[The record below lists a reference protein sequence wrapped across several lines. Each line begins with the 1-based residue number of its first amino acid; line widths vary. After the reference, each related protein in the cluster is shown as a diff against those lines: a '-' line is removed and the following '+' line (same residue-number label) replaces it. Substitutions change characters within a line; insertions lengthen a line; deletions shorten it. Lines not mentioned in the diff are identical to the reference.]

1 MRLKR
6 FIYLLNYANLYIC
19 FLLKKPKV
27 LYHISI
33 RLLAFTFYLLS
44 CRSAIYKFN
53 RQHSQCIYILAVNFI
68 LNQLNAFFLPFA
80 APAV

>member
-53 RQHSQCIYILAVNFI
+53 RATGNNHVFGMDHDEIYYHDNDIEDDED
-68 LNQLNAFFLPFA
+68 
-80 APAV
+80 